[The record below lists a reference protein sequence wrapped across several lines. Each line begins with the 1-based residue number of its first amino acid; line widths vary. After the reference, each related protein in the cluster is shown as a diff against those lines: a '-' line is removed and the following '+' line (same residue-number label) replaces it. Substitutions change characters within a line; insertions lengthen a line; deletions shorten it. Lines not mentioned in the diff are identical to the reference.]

1 LASSQGSSKL
11 IRNLTI
17 GILAGALLG
26 ALLGSHAEPLGE
38 VGSLFIRF
46 LKALATPL
54 LFFGVIDTFCKSE
67 LSARDGARLIA
78 ISSLN
83 ALVALVISFFL
94 TRALPLDSWIHFDQ
108 IRSLVPAHLEKITRP
123 EVSFTQV
130 LEGFIPGNLI
140 EPFQQNNV
148 IAVVVL
154 AILFGA
160 GIRSQKNKEIAFP
173 IDQWV
178 SEMFVVI
185 SKILGWFVHL
195 VPIAVFCVIAKAVG
209 TGGFAWLQ
217 TLSVFVAIVFAGMS
231 IQVAVYY
238 SLLLKLAGFGP
249 ILFFKQASEALLTA
263 MSTGSS
269 LATLPVTL
277 ETLQNKMKIPPRFA
291 RLAAAVGTNL
301 NHDGILLYEAV
312 AAVFVARLFGI
323 ELSFGRQ
330 LTIAATSVLASI
342 GIAGVPEAGLIT
354 LSLVLTAA
362 GLPLEAVALFLP
374 FDWLIGR
381 FRATT
386 NVSSDLTVAH
396 LLYRLGS
403 SAGRRSST

>member
-1 LASSQGSSKL
+1 LASSNKL
-11 IRNLTI
+11 IRNLLI
-17 GILAGALLG
+17 GILAGALAG

-38 VGSLFIRF
+38 VGTLFIRF

-54 LFFGVIDTFCKSE
+54 LFFGVIDTFCKTD
-67 LSARDGARLIA
+67 LSARDGARLFG
-78 ISSLN
+78 ISTLN

-108 IRSLVPAHLEKITRP
+108 IRSLVPEHLEKITRP
-123 EVSFTQV
+123 ELNFNQIFES
-130 LEGFIPGNLI
+130 FIPGNLI
-140 EPFQQNNV
+140 DPFQQNSV
-148 IAVVVL
+148 IAVVIL
-154 AILFGA
+154 AILFGSA
-160 GIRSQKNKEIAFP
+160 IRSRKKSESSFA

-178 SEMFVVI
+178 AEMFAVI

-217 TLSVFVAIVFAGMS
+217 TLSVFVAIVFTGMF
-231 IQVAVYY
+231 IQVAGYY
-238 SLLLKLAGFGP
+238 SLLLKLAGFKP
-249 ILFFKQASEALLTA
+249 TVFFRQASEALLTA

-277 ETLQNKMKIPPRFA
+277 QVLHDKMKIPPRFA

-301 NHDGILLYEAV
+301 NHDGILLYEAI

-323 ELSFGRQ
+323 ELSFGQQ
-330 LTIAATSVLASI
+330 LSIAATSVLASI

-381 FRATT
+381 LRATT
-386 NVSSDLTVAH
+386 NVASDLTVAH
-396 LLYRLGS
+396 LLFRL
-403 SAGRRSST
+403 AND

>member
-1 LASSQGSSKL
+1 LASSNKL
-11 IRNLTI
+11 IRNLLI
-17 GILAGALLG
+17 GILAGALAG

-38 VGSLFIRF
+38 VGTLFIRF

-54 LFFGVIDTFCKSE
+54 LFFGVIDTFCKTD
-67 LSARDGARLIA
+67 LSARDGARLFG
-78 ISSLN
+78 ISTLN

-108 IRSLVPAHLEKITRP
+108 IRSLVPEHLEKITQP
-123 EVSFTQV
+123 ELNFNQIFES
-130 LEGFIPGNLI
+130 FIPGNLI
-140 EPFQQNNV
+140 DPFQQNSV
-148 IAVVVL
+148 IAVVIL
-154 AILFGA
+154 AILFGSA
-160 GIRSQKNKEIAFP
+160 IRSRKKSESSFA

-178 SEMFVVI
+178 AEMFAVI

-217 TLSVFVAIVFAGMS
+217 TLSVFVAIVFTGMF
-231 IQVAVYY
+231 IQVAGYY
-238 SLLLKLAGFGP
+238 SLLLKLAGFKP
-249 ILFFKQASEALLTA
+249 TVFFRQASEALLTA

-277 ETLQNKMKIPPRFA
+277 QVLHDKMKIPPRFA

-301 NHDGILLYEAV
+301 NHDGILLYEAI

-323 ELSFGRQ
+323 ELSFGQQ
-330 LTIAATSVLASI
+330 LSIAATSVLASI

-381 FRATT
+381 LRATT
-386 NVSSDLTVAH
+386 NVASDLTVAH
-396 LLYRLGS
+396 LLFRL
-403 SAGRRSST
+403 AND

>member
-1 LASSQGSSKL
+1 LASSNKL
-11 IRNLTI
+11 IRNLLI
-17 GILAGALLG
+17 GILAGALAG

-38 VGSLFIRF
+38 VGTLFIRF

-54 LFFGVIDTFCKSE
+54 LFFGVIDTFCKTD
-67 LSARDGARLIA
+67 LSARDGARLFG
-78 ISSLN
+78 ISTLN

-108 IRSLVPAHLEKITRP
+108 IRSLVPEHLEKITQP
-123 EVSFTQV
+123 ELNFNQIFES
-130 LEGFIPGNLI
+130 FIPGNLI
-140 EPFQQNNV
+140 DPFQQNSV
-148 IAVVVL
+148 IAVVIL
-154 AILFGA
+154 AILFGSA
-160 GIRSQKNKEIAFP
+160 IRSRKKSESSFA

-178 SEMFVVI
+178 AEMFAVI

-217 TLSVFVAIVFAGMS
+217 TLSVFVAIVFTGMF
-231 IQVAVYY
+231 IQVAGYY
-238 SLLLKLAGFGP
+238 SLLLKLAGFKP
-249 ILFFKQASEALLTA
+249 TVFFRQASEALLTA

-277 ETLQNKMKIPPRFA
+277 QVLHDKMKIPPRFA

-301 NHDGILLYEAV
+301 NHDGILLYEAI

-323 ELSFGRQ
+323 ELSFGQQ
-330 LTIAATSVLASI
+330 LSIAATSVLASI

-381 FRATT
+381 LRATT
-386 NVSSDLTVAH
+386 NVASDLTVAH
-396 LLYRLGS
+396 LLYRL
-403 SAGRRSST
+403 AND